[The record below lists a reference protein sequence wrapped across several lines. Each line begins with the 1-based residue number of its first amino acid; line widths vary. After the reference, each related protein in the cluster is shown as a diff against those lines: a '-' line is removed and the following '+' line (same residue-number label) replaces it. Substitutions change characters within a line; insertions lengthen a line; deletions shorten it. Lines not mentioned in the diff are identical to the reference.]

1 MMALLRRREKP
12 PAEVLALLEGDERA
26 VAWAGAAGP
35 DDTTLAVVATNR
47 GLWWPFED
55 GPRRLPWE
63 LIDKVVWRDGWLS
76 ATEADVFD
84 DQLLVERAPVL
95 VRLTEPRDLP
105 PVVRKRI
112 EANVVKT
119 EVLTV
124 AGGAVRFVARRRPG
138 QDGLI
143 WWARLEP
150 GTRTTDEVRSAVA
163 ARLAL
168 LRAT

>member
-1 MMALLRRREKP
+1 MALLRRREKP
-12 PAEVLALLEGDERA
+12 PAEVLALLDGDERLLS
-26 VAWAGAAGP
+26 WADAAGP
-35 DDTTLAVVATNR
+35 DDTTTSVVATTR

-63 LIDKVVWRDGWLS
+63 LIDKVVWRDGWLM
-76 ATEADVFD
+76 AIEADVLD
-84 DQLLVERAPVL
+84 DQLLVERAAVR

-119 EVLTV
+119 EVLSV

-138 QDGLI
+138 QDGLV

-150 GTRTTDEVRSAVA
+150 GTRLTDDIRSAIA

-168 LRAT
+168 LRAS

>member
-1 MMALLRRREKP
+1 MALFGRREKP
-12 PAEVLALLEGDERA
+12 PADVTSRLEGAERVLAWADA
-26 VAWAGAAGP
+26 VGP
-35 DDTTLAVVATNR
+35 DESSATVVATTH

-63 LIDKVVWRDGWLS
+63 LIDKVVWRDGWLM
-76 ATEADVFD
+76 AIEADVID
-84 DQLLVERAPVL
+84 DKLLVDRPPVR
-95 VRLTEPRDLP
+95 VRLTTPRDLP

-119 EVLTV
+119 EVLSV

-138 QDGLI
+138 QDGLM

-150 GTRTTDEVRSAVA
+150 GTRATDDVLSAIG